1 MNLVEAHLRS
11 QAAGIELV
19 AAVAGLS
26 LDQLRAWGPESVA
39 QSLLALYDV
48 YFSPTTFSRKQARA
62 VDAARANGHDLPT
75 LMLIERFTRRLKQRE
90 AWDLRIEL
98 CSIKGDEEA
107 VARHARTRIRELL
120 PPPAPKPGVKIRRGK
135 EMSKLTV
142 TAPPSVIE
150 DLRYNIDEDDPVGSF
165 TAAFREGRLARP
177 VAQTFAVM
185 ELPEYAKILGRLG
198 DPSTPRPDSHPAP
211 PSPGASVTPHPSAN
225 PAAGSTANPG
235 TSANPA
241 AGSDSVQHAGPGPGT
256 TVPPASPDRSTAVQ
270 PGPAPDLG
278 DIVVQLSNGA
288 KITGAEL
295 IERELAEEGL
305 VMLVDRVKGPVELH
319 RTQRLASDKQRTMA
333 IGEQPTCAWDSCLCG
348 ADYAQIHHITEWRN
362 GGDTNPEN
370 LTPLCEYH
378 NAINGLPGRG
388 RIVRENGRIKWQPPG
403 PRDPREPVNPHR
415 APRSQRLRNARTV
428 SAGVAGSTGSAA
440 PAADRGDYPRSST
453 GPAESTAASL
463 SEPGPDPPR
472 GA

>member
-98 CSIKGDEEA
+98 CSIAGDEKV
-107 VARHARTRIRELL
+107 VARHARTRIRELA
-120 PPPAPKPGVKIRRGK
+120 PPPAPKPGVNIRRGK

-185 ELPEYAKILGRLG
+185 ELPEYAKILGRLW
-198 DPSTPRPDSHPAP
+198 DPSTPRPDSHLAP
-211 PSPGASVTPHPSAN
+211 PSPGSTVTPHPSAD
-225 PAAGSTANPG
+225 PDAGSIANPGPSANPG
-235 TSANPA
+235 T
-241 AGSDSVQHAGPGPGT
+241 T
-256 TVPPASPDRSTAVQ
+256 EPPVSPDRSTAVQ
-270 PGPAPDLG
+270 PGSAPDLG

-305 VMLVDRVKGPVELH
+305 VMLVDRVKGPVDLH

-362 GGDTNPEN
+362 GGNTNPEN

-403 PRDPREPVNPHR
+403 PRDPREPVHPHR
-415 APRSQRLRNARTV
+415 APRSQSLRNARAI
-428 SAGVAGSTGSAA
+428 SGGRSGSTAAATTVGRAA
-440 PAADRGDYPRSST
+440 PATPDGPAGPGHHPRTST
-453 GPAESTAASL
+453 GP
-463 SEPGPDPPR
+463 SEPGPAPPR
-472 GA
+472 GAH

>member
-26 LDQLRAWGPESVA
+26 LDHLRAWGPESVA

-48 YFSPTTFSRKQARA
+48 YFSPTTFSRKQTRA

-98 CSIKGDEEA
+98 CSIAGDEKV
-107 VARHARTRIRELL
+107 VARHARTRIRELA
-120 PPPAPKPGVKIRRGK
+120 PPPAPKPGVNIRRGK

-165 TAAFREGRLARP
+165 TAAFREGRFARP

-185 ELPEYAKILGRLG
+185 ELPEYAQILGRLG

-211 PSPGASVTPHPSAN
+211 PSPGSTVTPHPS
-225 PAAGSTANPG
+225 T
-235 TSANPA
+235 
-241 AGSDSVQHAGPGPGT
+241 
-256 TVPPASPDRSTAVQ
+256 TAVQ

-288 KITGAEL
+288 KVTGAEL

-333 IGEQPTCAWDSCLCG
+333 IGEQPTCAWENCLCG

-440 PAADRGDYPRSST
+440 PAAGRGDYPRSST
-453 GPAESTAASL
+453 GAAESTAASV

-472 GA
+472 GLT

>member
-39 QSLLALYDV
+39 RSLLALYDV
-48 YFSPTTFSRKQARA
+48 YFSHTSFSRKQARA

-75 LMLIERFTRRLKQRE
+75 LMLIERFARRLTKQRE

-98 CSIKGDEEA
+98 CSISGDEEA

-142 TAPPSVIE
+142 TAPPSVVE

-185 ELPEYAKILGRLG
+185 ELPEYARILGRLG
-198 DPSTPRPDSHPAP
+198 DPATPRPDSHL
-211 PSPGASVTPHPSAN
+211 PGASAAPGATAAPGASA
-225 PAAGSTANPG
+225 
-235 TSANPA
+235 TSA
-241 AGSDSVQHAGPGPGT
+241 
-256 TVPPASPDRSTAVQ
+256 ASS
-270 PGPAPDLG
+270 GPAPDLG
-278 DIVVQLSNGA
+278 DIVIQLSNGA

-333 IGEQPTCAWDSCLCG
+333 IGEQPICAWHDCLCG

-415 APRSQRLRNARTV
+415 APRSQRLRNARATSV
-428 SAGVAGSTGSAA
+428 GRSGSTAAASATGRAA
-440 PAADRGDYPRSST
+440 PATPDGPAGPNHYPRTST
-453 GPAESTAASL
+453 GP

>member
-26 LDQLRAWGPESVA
+26 LDQLRAWGPESA
-39 QSLLALYDV
+39 ALSLLALHDV
-48 YFSPTTFSRKQARA
+48 YFSPTSFSRKQSRA
-62 VDAARANGHDLPT
+62 VEAARANGHDLPT
-75 LMLIERFTRRLKQRE
+75 LELIERFATRLKKQRE
-90 AWDLRIEL
+90 AWDFRIEL
-98 CSIKGDEEA
+98 CSIAGDEKTI
-107 VARHARTRIRELL
+107 ARYARTRIRELA
-120 PPPAPKPGVKIRRGK
+120 PPPAPKPGVNIRRGK

-142 TAPPSVIE
+142 TAPPAVIE

-185 ELPEYAKILGRLG
+185 ELPEYAQILGRLG
-198 DPSTPRPDSHPAP
+198 DPSTPRPDSHP
-211 PSPGASVTPHPSAN
+211 VPSA
-225 PAAGSTANPG
+225 AS
-235 TSANPA
+235 
-241 AGSDSVQHAGPGPGT
+241 GSDSTG
-256 TVPPASPDRSTAVQ
+256 
-270 PGPAPDLG
+270 PDLG

-288 KITGAEL
+288 RITGAEL

-305 VMLVDRVKGPVELH
+305 VMLVDRVHGPVDLH
-319 RTQRLASDKQRTMA
+319 RTQRLASEKQRIMA
-333 IGEQPTCAWDSCLCG
+333 IGEQPTCAWDNCLCG

-362 GGDTNPEN
+362 GGETNPEN

-403 PRDPREPVNPHR
+403 PRDPREPVHPHR
-415 APRSQRLRNARTV
+415 APRSQRLHNART
-428 SAGVAGSTGSAA
+428 AGNTSGTASNARRDIEPNQRAASTPTGKAS
-440 PAADRGDYPRSST
+440 PA
-453 GPAESTAASL
+453 GPA
-463 SEPGPDPPR
+463 PPR
-472 GA
+472 GDP